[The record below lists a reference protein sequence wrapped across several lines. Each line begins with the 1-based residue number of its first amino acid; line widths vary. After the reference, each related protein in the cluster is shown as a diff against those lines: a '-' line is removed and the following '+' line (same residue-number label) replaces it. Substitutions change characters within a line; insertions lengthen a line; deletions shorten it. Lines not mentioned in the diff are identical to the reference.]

1 VPEEAEPV
9 PPLVPPLVRAPVP
22 VPERLQLVRAPRM
35 VLAWRPVRVLR
46 LVRGLVRVQRQPGPQ
61 PSPVR

>member
-9 PPLVPPLVRAPVP
+9 PPLVRAPVP
-22 VPERLQLVRAPRM
+22 VPAPEPERLQLVRAPRM

>member
-9 PPLVPPLVRAPVP
+9 PPLVRGLVP
-22 VPERLQLVRAPRM
+22 VPERLRLVRARARRM
-35 VLAWRPVRVLR
+35 VHAWRPVRVLR
-46 LVRGLVRVQRQPGPQ
+46 LVRPLRLPGRE